1 MADINVRLN
10 QKMVGGAY
18 ETMHY
23 ETKTNLCTHDGANL
37 ETEVD
42 TLKTAV
48 DTGNNLYIDKSA
60 FDIEKV
66 KYALKSVDAEEWI
79 DLPLYDTWWFYS
91 EGYSVRLKKT
101 AINTLI
107 IEGKFKFRE
116 YPTVSIGSPP
126 DYIVLCELPSDITEP
141 SQYVDQIRIFN
152 KTNSSYGM
160 DVSESKG
167 IINFENKEIRLY
179 GSIFG
184 GNWANPY
191 PSFKDNEFSFKVEYY
206 YDWL

>member
-10 QKMVGGAY
+10 QKITGGVY

-42 TLKTAV
+42 TLKTTV
-48 DTGNNLYIDKSA
+48 DTDNELYIDKSA

-66 KYALKSVDAEEWI
+66 KYALKAIDAEEWI
-79 DLPLYDTWWFYS
+79 DLPLYDTSWFYS

-107 IEGKFKFRE
+107 IEGNFKFRE

-126 DYIVLCELPSDITEP
+126 DYIVLCELPSDIVEP
-141 SQYVDQIRIFN
+141 SQYVDNFRIFN
-152 KTNSSYGM
+152 KTNSSYGILTNETTG
-160 DVSESKG
+160 V
-167 IINFENKEIRLY
+167 INFDNKEIRLY
-179 GSIFG
+179 ALLNG
-184 GNWANPY
+184 GNWDNP
-191 PSFKDNEFSFKVEYY
+191 SLKDDDFSFQMEYY
-206 YDWL
+206 YDWI

>member
-18 ETMHY
+18 ETIHY

-37 ETEVD
+37 ETEVG

-48 DTGNNLYIDKSA
+48 DTDNELYIDKSA

-79 DLPLYDTWWFYS
+79 DLPLYDTWWVYP

-107 IEGKFKFRE
+107 IEGKFKFKE
-116 YPTVSIGSPP
+116 YPTVNVP
-126 DYIVLCELPSDITEP
+126 DYIVLCELPSDIVEP
-141 SQYVDQIRIFN
+141 SQYVDQFRIFN

-160 DVSESKG
+160 ATSESKG
-167 IINFENKEIRLY
+167 IIDFENKEIRLY
-179 GSIFG
+179 ALLNG
-184 GNWANPY
+184 GNWANP
-191 PSFKDNEFSFKVEYY
+191 SLEDDEFSFKVEYY

>member
-10 QKMVGGAY
+10 QKITGGAY

-42 TLKTAV
+42 TLKTTV
-48 DTGNNLYIDKSA
+48 DTDNELYIDKSA

-66 KYALKSVDAEEWI
+66 KYALKSIDNEEWI

-126 DYIVLCELPSDITEP
+126 AYIVLCELPSDIVEP
-141 SQYVDQIRIFN
+141 SQYVDNFRIFN
-152 KTNSSYGM
+152 KTNSSYGILTNETTVVI
-160 DVSESKG
+160 D
-167 IINFENKEIRLY
+167 FDNKEIRLY
-179 GSIFG
+179 KLLNG
-184 GNWANPY
+184 GNWGNP
-191 PSFKDNEFSFKVEYY
+191 SLEDDEFSFKVEYY